1 MWVQGEGGGKV
12 PVEME
17 DAGTKSAGV
26 VTLGRRQIGGKGRD
40 QVKIECDGMFAEFIE
55 VTRE

>member
-1 MWVQGEGGGKV
+1 M
-12 PVEME
+12 EME